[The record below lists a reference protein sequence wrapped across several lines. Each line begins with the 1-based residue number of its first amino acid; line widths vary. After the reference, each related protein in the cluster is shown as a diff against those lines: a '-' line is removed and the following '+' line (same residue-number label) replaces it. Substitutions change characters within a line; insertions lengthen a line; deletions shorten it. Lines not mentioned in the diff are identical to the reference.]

1 MLFEEAN
8 LYNTYRKMRGGDLYE
23 ATAQTLEKQIKGMG
37 SRPVMGDYGDSNNEI
52 RQMNLVFSTPEE
64 AKRIA
69 SEFNSSV
76 RGAGASIK
84 KANWG
89 AKLKDRVIAIGHNDN
104 KSDKVIDAMSKK
116 PMQLNK
122 IALEIAKNTT
132 DQYAYAM
139 GVETDFDEEVAMD
152 TERFAYGGGSQK
164 KLAKAME
171 QEKGNVSVP
180 KENPKPKKAPKAVNV
195 KLTDKEKKKFDDIYQ
210 LGLKDPKAKAKA
222 ISKLTPDE
230 FKKFVS
236 SQ

>member
-1 MLFEEAN
+1 
-8 LYNTYRKMRGGDLYE
+8 MRGGNLYE

-37 SRPVMGDYGDSNNEI
+37 SRPVMGDYGDSNNDI

-69 SEFNSSV
+69 NEFNSSV
-76 RGAGASIK
+76 RGAGASIR

-89 AKLKDRVIAIGHNDN
+89 ANLKDRVLAIGHNDN
-104 KSDKVIDAMSKK
+104 TSDKVIDAMSKK

-122 IALEIAKNTT
+122 IALEIANNTT
-132 DQYAYAM
+132 DAYAYVF

-152 TERFAYGGGSQK
+152 TERFVYGGGSQK

-180 KENPKPKKAPKAVNV
+180 KENPKPMKKRAAPEKSV
-195 KLTDKEKKKFDDIYQ
+195 KLTDKEKKKFDDINQ
-210 LGLKDPKAKAKA
+210 LGLKDPVARARA
-222 ISKLTPDE
+222 IKKLTPDE
-230 FKKFVS
+230 FKKFVAY
-236 SQ
+236 